1 MNKYGTLRENKG
13 NSLIEFPDDYVV
25 IDIETTGFSPKNC
38 EIIEI
43 GAVKVHR
50 NKINSVFQS
59 LIRPMNPVSSYITHL
74 TGITNNMLSDAN
86 PIGEVLESFVP
97 FILGNILI
105 GHKVNSDVNFLYDHC
120 KIHLNHDL
128 TNDFIDIRELFR
140 ERQRSVLNHQLTSLC
155 EKCAI
160 QNTNAHRA
168 LSDCLVTNNLY
179 QSLKYHN
186 GSIACVE
193 EMDTLLLAS
202 EFNHKHSPY
211 KKKCE
216 HLAANVDRFARI
228 SYN

>member
-1 MNKYGTLRENKG
+1 MNKYGTLREKKG
-13 NSLIEFPDDYVV
+13 NSLIEFPDNYVI
-25 IDIETTGFSPKNC
+25 IDIETTGFSPRNC

-43 GAVKVHR
+43 GAVKVR
-50 NKINSVFQS
+50 DNKIASVFQM
-59 LIRPMNPVSSYITHL
+59 LIKPKNPISSYITNL
-74 TGITNNMLSDAN
+74 TGITNHMLTDAS
-86 PIGEVLESFVP
+86 PINEVLDAFVSF
-97 FILGNILI
+97 IGDNILI

-120 KIHLNHDL
+120 KANIGHDL

-168 LSDCLVTNNLY
+168 LSDCLVSNNLY
-179 QSLKYHN
+179 QSLKYHD

-193 EMDTLLLAS
+193 ELDTLILAA

-216 HLAANVDRFARI
+216 HLAPRIESYTRI
-228 SYN
+228 SL